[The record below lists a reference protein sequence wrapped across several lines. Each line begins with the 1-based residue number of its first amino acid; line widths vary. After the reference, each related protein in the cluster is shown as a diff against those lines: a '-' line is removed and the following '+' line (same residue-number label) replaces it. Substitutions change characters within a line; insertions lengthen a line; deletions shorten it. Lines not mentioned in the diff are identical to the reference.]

1 MFVRCESTCPTLLL
15 ITCKNLMAWSP
26 HAKHG
31 CPEVHPVRVP
41 EVWLARRLTRWAG
54 EHAAAPS
61 FIPARR
67 APVGDSGAAGQRDSG
82 AELWARPRAP
92 PAKSE
97 SASQK
102 ARRRASAISQAPR
115 HGAPGTAPGA
125 ARGTACGTAPGV
137 APRPAVRAR
146 SRAGAGAR
154 DVLQLR
160 CGPVLRVWNCVSS
173 VPRRQVPRWLFDSF
187 RAEGFN
193 HHRRCNTAKMD
204 CERRQSVENGHPS
217 DPGAQQSVVW
227 TELQQRVRRPR
238 VAV

>member
-1 MFVRCESTCPTLLL
+1 MCCSRFLVLRFHCRYVFICVGVMLCAGVMLLCASTCPNPVL
-15 ITCKNLMAWSP
+15 IMITIIIIMCNPA
-26 HAKHG
+26 AKHG

-67 APVGDSGAAGQRDSG
+67 APVGDSGTGGQRRRTVGEASS
-82 AELWARPRAP
+82 ARAP

-125 ARGTACGTAPGV
+125 APGV

-154 DVLQLR
+154 DVL
-160 CGPVLRVWNCVSS
+160 
-173 VPRRQVPRWLFDSF
+173 
-187 RAEGFN
+187 
-193 HHRRCNTAKMD
+193 
-204 CERRQSVENGHPS
+204 
-217 DPGAQQSVVW
+217 
-227 TELQQRVRRPR
+227 
-238 VAV
+238 